1 MTLNFELFTGGAPAG
16 TAGPLWARVVA
27 GWVTLLPLLTTTAA
41 FPLFNGVLAANL
53 VHALPPKLA
62 TPTVAA
68 ALCALPPLLLTGAV
82 TDTTFLFQLCGLSGF
97 AIVFFVPAALQHASL
112 RASVARWGEVGRAP
126 RLLQRIVRASREPC
140 VALSLG
146 GPRHAPLDL
155 LLGRE
160 AGPRRR
166 RPRRRSLCP
175 KRVDAAP
182 PASPRQ
188 PRRRGARPLRPHHGT
203 PTQNHPNPRD
213 TLSPAPLFE
222 SRSRALE
229 S

>member
-1 MTLNFELFTGGAPAG
+1 MSDEAADDLDWNDEDFVLTRVKASGWDLRLAPSKMRDRRRIVLGAVRSEPFALMWASETLKNDTE
-16 TAGPLWARVVA
+16 V
-27 GWVTLLPLLTTTAA
+27 VTL
-41 FPLFNGVLAANL
+41 
-53 VHALPPKLA
+53 
-62 TPTVAA
+62 
-68 ALCALPPLLLTGAV
+68 AV
-82 TDTTFLFQLCGLSGF
+82 GKYWDSLGF
-97 AIVFFVPAALQHASL
+97 ASTERRDDPGILSIALKQTGAALQHASL

-203 PTQNHPNPRD
+203 PTQNHPNPPRY

-222 SRSRALE
+222 SRSWALE